1 MTKNTKKCFENKLD
15 ALTYYEKGLGYDQAD
30 YDEKN
35 KKKLCVVIERL
46 LSWDVLPLN
55 ASLGKPMIGEMELK
69 KISQRLQNTFVWQ
82 RNKVTHLHSFFLVS
96 VMILAK
102 ASNKTKQRQRSVISK
117 PQNREMIVP

>member
-35 KKKLCVVIERL
+35 RKKALRCYRKAAKLGC
-46 LSWDVLPLN
+46 
-55 ASLGKPMIGEMELK
+55 AAAQCKLGEAYDWEMALT
-69 KISQRLQNTFVWQ
+69 KISQRMQNTFVWQ

-96 VMILAK
+96 VMTLAK
-102 ASNKTKQRQRSVISK
+102 ASSKTKQRQRSVISK